1 MRAASAAAARP
12 DKREERQRVTSD
24 AGKNKNQI
32 RRSKRARRKKKKIER
47 TNDEK
52 MGVTFHGGHT
62 QPPKQQE
69 RSETK
74 DGESWLWEHTYVK
87 VEWF

>member
-1 MRAASAAAARP
+1 MSVCGACEIGQVGRRFRA
-12 DKREERQRVTSD
+12 
-24 AGKNKNQI
+24 
-32 RRSKRARRKKKKIER
+32 
-47 TNDEK
+47 NDEK
-52 MGVTFHGGHT
+52 IGVTFHGGHT

>member
-1 MRAASAAAARP
+1 MEI
-12 DKREERQRVTSD
+12 KT
-24 AGKNKNQI
+24 
-32 RRSKRARRKKKKIER
+32 RSKKEKKIER

>member
-1 MRAASAAAARP
+1 MLQLQ
-12 DKREERQRVTSD
+12 D
-24 AGKNKNQI
+24 QI
-32 RRSKRARRKKKKIER
+32 RERRDRGLLVMQVKIKIRYGDQNALEEKKKIER

>member
-1 MRAASAAAARP
+1 MLQLQ
-12 DKREERQRVTSD
+12 D
-24 AGKNKNQI
+24 QI
-32 RRSKRARRKKKKIER
+32 RERRDRGLLVMQVKIKIRYGDQNALEQKKRIER

-52 MGVTFHGGHT
+52 IGVTFHGGHT

>member
-1 MRAASAAAARP
+1 MLQLQ
-12 DKREERQRVTSD
+12 D
-24 AGKNKNQI
+24 QI
-32 RRSKRARRKKKKIER
+32 RERRDRGLLVMQVKIKIRYRGDQNALEKKKRIER

>member
-1 MRAASAAAARP
+1 MLQLQ
-12 DKREERQRVTSD
+12 D
-24 AGKNKNQI
+24 QI
-32 RRSKRARRKKKKIER
+32 RERRHRGLLVMQVKIKIRYRGDQNALEQKKRIER

-74 DGESWLWEHTYVK
+74 EGESWLWEHTHMK

>member
-1 MRAASAAAARP
+1 MLQLQDQIRERR
-12 DKREERQRVTSD
+12 DKGLLVMQVKIKIRYGDQNALEER
-24 AGKNKNQI
+24 
-32 RRSKRARRKKKKIER
+32 KKIER
-47 TNDEK
+47 RNDEK